1 MQQTIFNGF
10 EKVRMSRSAVDREP
24 PAHPRTAHTSENVQ
38 KLRVSLLNGPRCS
51 ACWHLVALGI
61 SDGSVWHTSHEDL
74 HLHPYKIQMNFR
86 YWTEENPRL
95 LHETPLHS
103 EKVTVGWGVI
113 AFGILEPC
121 LFQDGSGQSVMVTSD
136 RYVVILQECLHEE
149 LCQGRVKMHV
159 LWFRQ
164 D

>member
-1 MQQTIFNGF
+1 
-10 EKVRMSRSAVDREP
+10 MSHTNAEILRHLILSGK
-24 PAHPRTAHTSENVQ
+24 AHFHLNVYTNKQ
-38 KLRVSLLNGPRCS
+38 
-51 ACWHLVALGI
+51 
-61 SDGSVWHTSHEDL
+61 
-74 HLHPYKIQMNFR
+74 NFR
-86 YWTEENPRL
+86 YWTEENPRP

-164 D
+164 DGDTSHMAINSMETVRETFLEHVSFWRHSMACAVTRFISM